1 MKELIK
7 WKVYFRKETHLQRI
21 INNHQKM
28 FKLKLKLLIEEER
41 LLTNKM
47 KKIIIKERLMME
59 IMSCI
64 EKGVVNQVKRKK
76 EKKKIK
82 TRILK
87 MKKMEK

>member
-1 MKELIK
+1 MKEVIK
-7 WKVYFRKETHLQRI
+7 WKVCFRKETHLQRI
-21 INNHQKM
+21 INNHHKM